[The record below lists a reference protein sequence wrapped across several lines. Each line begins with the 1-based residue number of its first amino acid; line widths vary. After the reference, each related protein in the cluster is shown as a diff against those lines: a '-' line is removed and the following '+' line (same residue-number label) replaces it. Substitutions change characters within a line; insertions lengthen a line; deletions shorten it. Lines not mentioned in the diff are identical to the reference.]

1 MNVVNVETF
10 TGWKLSSII
19 IQILLFSIGLPIQL
33 KIISVCWKEQDGKTW
48 YIHLINS
55 AALIIHF
62 FFSILFDSIA
72 HVFPNLSSS
81 IGEWFCYCILFIR
94 FYGYMIIAFNS
105 FLVAAMK
112 YIFIVHDEKARSIGE
127 EKLKKLFLFVA
138 FAVPFTLATISSVT
152 KDINGFTDLVSC
164 FGMKEVEDEK
174 YDTWK
179 KNLVKFFVCNHGWTD
194 HDIEENYGLYV
205 FQQCLCGIRTGVTML
220 INTNFPEAFL
230 YFKIFSKMNR

>member
-1 MNVVNVETF
+1 MNSVYVET
-10 TGWKLSSII
+10 LSGLKISAII
-19 IQILLFSIGLPIQL
+19 IQVLLFSIGLPIHL
-33 KIISVCWKEQDGKTW
+33 KIISVCWKEKDGKTW
-48 YIHLINS
+48 YIHLIHS

-62 FFSILFDSIA
+62 FFSILFHTIA
-72 HVFPNLSSS
+72 HVLPNLSSLT
-81 IGEWFCYCILFIR
+81 GEWLCYCILFARIN
-94 FYGYMIIAFNS
+94 GYCIIAFNS
-105 FLVAAMK
+105 LLVAVMK
-112 YIFIVHDEKARSIGE
+112 YTFIVHDEKARLIGE
-127 EKLKKLFLFVA
+127 EKLKKLFLIVA
-138 FAVPFTLATISSVT
+138 FSVPFTSATIASVT

-205 FQQCLCGIRTGVTML
+205 FQQSLCGIRTGVTML